1 MGKVNLDDYVEVH
14 ERIEA
19 FYVKYPDGSL
29 QSSWDLVDT
38 AEGQMIVVRACA
50 YRTPD
55 DPRPGVGLA
64 SEPLPGLTPYT
75 KHSELANGETSAWG
89 RAIAALGFEVKRGIA
104 SANEVRNRQSEDKPK
119 ESKAADLASTQ
130 QKGAITRRCKELEI
144 TDEHKPSLL
153 IWAGG
158 DPLTKGKAGRL
169 ITLLKTAKSF
179 DEVWESASSE
189 HWLRRPRLHRA
200 GRPWR
205 GALHPAQVAARR
217 GGLPRLLRN
226 LRHRGGP

>member
-1 MGKVNLDDYVEVH
+1 MEDYVEVS
-14 ERIEA
+14 ERIAA
-19 FYVKYPDGSL
+19 FYKEHPEGSL
-29 QSSWDLVDT
+29 QGHHRFQTVGDST
-38 AEGQMIVVRACA
+38 IIIYEAQA

-55 DPRPGVGLA
+55 DPRPAIGTA
-64 SEPLPGLTPYT
+64 SEPFPGETNFT
-75 KHSELANGETSAWG
+75 RGSEVMNAETSAWG

-119 ESKAADLASTQ
+119 AKNDDLASTQ

-179 DEVWESASSE
+179 DEVWESAKLPNPRKVKPSE
-189 HWLRRPRLHRA
+189 NGETLEDVVTDPDRA
-200 GRPWR
+200 EQLGVE
-205 GALHPAQVAARR
+205 VAD
-217 GGLPRLLRN
+217 
-226 LRHRGGP
+226 